1 MRNSDEKPAARSQG
15 AARLAGDC
23 LPIEH
28 APLSLLG
35 ESPPSALVWVF
46 VPVFVLVLV
55 PVTH

>member
-35 ESPPSALVWVF
+35 ESPPSALVF